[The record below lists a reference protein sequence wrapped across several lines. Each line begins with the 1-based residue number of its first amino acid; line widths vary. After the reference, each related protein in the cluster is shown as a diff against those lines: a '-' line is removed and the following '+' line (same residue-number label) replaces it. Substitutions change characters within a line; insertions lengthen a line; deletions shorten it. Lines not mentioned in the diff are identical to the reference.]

1 MACLSL
7 AAKMEEIRVPALSE
21 FCVEDYN
28 FESKV
33 IRKMELLVL
42 NSLGWKMGSYTPFNF
57 IKFFAKNLCDNN
69 SLPQTGFSRIV
80 DFIISAM
87 RGKVSH
93 SV

>member
-7 AAKMEEIRVPALSE
+7 ASKMEEIRVPALSE

-33 IRKMELLVL
+33 IQKMELLVL
-42 NSLGWKMGSYTPFNF
+42 NSLGWKMGSFTPFNF
-57 IKFFAKNLCDNN
+57 IKFFAKNLCDN

-80 DFIISAM
+80 DIIISSM